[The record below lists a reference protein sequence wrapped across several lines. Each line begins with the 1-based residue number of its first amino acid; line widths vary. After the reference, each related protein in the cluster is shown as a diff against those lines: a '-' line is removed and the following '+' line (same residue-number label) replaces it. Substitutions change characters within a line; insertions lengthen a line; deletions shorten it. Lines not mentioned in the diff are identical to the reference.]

1 MMSASD
7 LRRDPRFAGAAI
19 VVALNRNDEGLR
31 ADLVTMGIDRSIPV
45 TAGMERLTAE
55 VLNIAGLATRKLP
68 RVELNAAV
76 RVTIDQQIE
85 LARAFD
91 VGEGGIGL
99 RVVTTAPEA
108 DEAWV
113 EFVLP
118 GDDHVIC
125 ADAEVAWSR
134 VGDDE
139 RMQLGM
145 RFRALE
151 NGDRDRIRNY
161 VLTQALAA

>member
-1 MMSASD
+1 M
-7 LRRDPRFAGAAI
+7 
-19 VVALNRNDEGLR
+19 
-31 ADLVTMGIDRSIPV
+31 
-45 TAGMERLTAE
+45 
-55 VLNIAGLATRKLP
+55 
-68 RVELNAAV
+68 
-76 RVTIDQQIE
+76 E

-99 RVVTTAPEA
+99 RVVTNAPQC

-118 GDDHVIC
+118 GEDHVIC
-125 ADAEVAWSR
+125 ADAEVAWTR

-151 NGDRDRIRNY
+151 SEDRERIRNY
-161 VLTQALAA
+161 VLTAALAA